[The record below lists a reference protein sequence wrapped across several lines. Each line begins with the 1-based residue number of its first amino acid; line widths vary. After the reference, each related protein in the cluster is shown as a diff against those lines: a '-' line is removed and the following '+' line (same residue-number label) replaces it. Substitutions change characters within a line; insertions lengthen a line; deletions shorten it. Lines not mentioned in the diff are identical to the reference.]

1 MKLFLN
7 ASRREDALG
16 AAQVA
21 QNDDAASGNGTPSD
35 PHLML
40 QVGAGSVDAFAMLV
54 ERHTSA
60 LYRVA
65 CRMLGDRLE
74 AEDVVQECFA
84 KLWVAAPGWRPKG
97 CGLVGWLHR
106 VAMNLC
112 LDRLRRP
119 GPIVTDA
126 FPEIS
131 DPSPLADRTIEG
143 REARLAI
150 ESALES
156 LPTHYRAALVL
167 SYYEGFPNAMACEA
181 MDMNLKAFES
191 LLVRARHHLRKL
203 LEANGFQFAD
213 LEVLP

>member
-7 ASRREDALG
+7 ASRNEESFGRAR
-16 AAQVA
+16 VA
-21 QNDDAASGNGTPSD
+21 QNDDLTAGRLELSD
-35 PHLML
+35 TYLVA
-40 QVGAGSVDAFAMLV
+40 QAGAGNVEAFALLV

-84 KLWVAAPGWRPKG
+84 KLWTSAPGWAPKG

-112 LDRLRRP
+112 LDRLRKP
-119 GPIVTDA
+119 APLVTDA
-126 FPEIS
+126 FPDIE
-131 DPSPLADRTIEG
+131 DLAPLQDRTIEG
-143 REARLAI
+143 RQARLAI
-150 ESALES
+150 ESALEA
-156 LPTHYRAALVL
+156 LPAHYRAALVL
-167 SYYEGFPNAMACEA
+167 SYYEGFPNATASEA
-181 MDMNLKAFES
+181 MEMNLKAFES
-191 LLVRARHHLRKL
+191 LLVRARQHLRKL
-203 LEANGFQFAD
+203 LETNGFHLAD